1 MRQSTPGSPTR
12 AIGLMSGTSADG
24 VDVAWLASDGL
35 SIAETG
41 PFESYPFEDGERA
54 RILAA
59 MGDAAPGPDAVR
71 AVTEAH
77 ARAVEAFLS
86 AHPDLRG
93 RTDVIG
99 FHGQTTFHDPE
110 NHRTVQIGDAEA
122 LAGATGLPVVHD
134 FRSADVAAGGQGAPL
149 APLYHVALAEGLTQ
163 PLAVLNLGGVGN
175 VTWIGPQA
183 PPMAFDTG
191 PANALIDDWM
201 AAGSGER
208 FDADGQTAASGR
220 VDRSR
225 LDAWLGHSYFGRKPP
240 KSLDRN
246 DFTASVDGMSLTDG
260 AATLAAFTVESV
272 ALALVHMP
280 APPVRWLVTGGGRH
294 NRHIMS
300 ELAQRLGAPVAP
312 VEAVGWNGDALEAQA
327 FAFLAVRSLRGLP
340 LSLPSTTGVPRP
352 MPGGRLVQ
360 PTGSASER
368 RPSTYLPTS
377 PSTSSS
383 SFS

>member
-1 MRQSTPGSPTR
+1 MRQSTPGSLTR
-12 AIGLMSGTSADG
+12 AIGLMSGTSVDG

-35 SIAETG
+35 SVAETG
-41 PFESYPFEDGERA
+41 PFETYPYDDGERA
-54 RILAA
+54 EIRAA
-59 MGDAAPGPDAVR
+59 LGDAAPEPEAVK

-77 ARAVEAFLS
+77 ARAVEKFLS
-86 AHPDLRG
+86 AHPDLRE

-99 FHGQTTFHDPE
+99 FHGQTTFHDPA
-110 NHRTVQIGDAEA
+110 NRRTVQIGDAAA
-122 LAGATGLPVVHD
+122 LADATGLPVVHD
-134 FRSADVAAGGQGAPL
+134 FRNADVAQGGQGAPL
-149 APLYHVALAEGLTQ
+149 APLYHMALAEGLAQ
-163 PLAVLNLGGVGN
+163 PVAVLNLGGVGN

-201 AAGSGER
+201 AARSGER
-208 FDADGQTAASGR
+208 FDADGRTAAAGH
-220 VDRSR
+220 VDRRR
-225 LDAWLGHSYFGRKPP
+225 LDDWLSHPYFGRMPP

-246 DFTASVDGMSLTDG
+246 DFAVSVDGLDLADG
-260 AATLAAFTVESV
+260 AATLTAFTVESV
-272 ALALVHMP
+272 ALALAHMP
-280 APPVRWLVTGGGRH
+280 AAPVRWLVTGGGRR
-294 NRHIMS
+294 NAHIMS
-300 ELAQRLGAPVAP
+300 ELARRLGAPVAP

-327 FAFLAVRSLRGLP
+327 FAFLAARSLRGLP

-360 PTGSASER
+360 PPASASER